1 VPVDVLV
8 QSLAY
13 FGATLGVA
21 MVVPQIIRTV
31 RHPALAGVSPV
42 AWGLTALA
50 CSTWLTYG
58 LRTATIPQV
67 PGNVLLVSGAVAVV
81 LLVPS
86 AWTRRRRAV
95 VLAALWSVVMVLA
108 WTMPVGWVGYFAL
121 LVGLFSSW
129 PQVYDSVAG
138 LRAGEGES
146 GVSLATWSI
155 KVVSQSSW
163 LVYALATGQVAV
175 TIAASFALSTAL
187 ALVVVESYRRSTH
200 RAPELEPVT
209 V

>member
-13 FGATLGVA
+13 LGATLGVA
-21 MVVPQIIRTV
+21 MVVPQIVRTV

-58 LRTATIPQV
+58 LRTTTIPQI
-67 PGNVLLVSGAVAVV
+67 PGNILLVSGAVAIV

-86 AWTRRRRAV
+86 AWTRRRRAG
-95 VLAALWSVVMVLA
+95 VLAALWSAVMVMA
-108 WTMPVGWVGYFAL
+108 WTLPVGWVGYFAL

-138 LRAGEGES
+138 MRAGAGES
-146 GVSLATWSI
+146 GVSITTWSI
-155 KVVSQSSW
+155 KMVSQSSW
-163 LVYALATGQVAV
+163 LVYAVATSQVPV

-187 ALVVVESYRRSTH
+187 ALVVVESYRRSTRH
-200 RAPELEPVT
+200 APEREPVT